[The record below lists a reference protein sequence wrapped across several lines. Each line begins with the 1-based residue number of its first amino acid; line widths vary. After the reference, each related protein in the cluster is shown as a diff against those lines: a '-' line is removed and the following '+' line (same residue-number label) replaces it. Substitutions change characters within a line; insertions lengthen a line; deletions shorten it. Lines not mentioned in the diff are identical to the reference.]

1 MAFDDAMPQGEL
13 TIGATFFVVV
23 PVMFTFMHD
32 PAKLYD
38 MSSLISAKVPAYDN
52 ILD

>member
-1 MAFDDAMPQGEL
+1 MAFDGAMPQGEL